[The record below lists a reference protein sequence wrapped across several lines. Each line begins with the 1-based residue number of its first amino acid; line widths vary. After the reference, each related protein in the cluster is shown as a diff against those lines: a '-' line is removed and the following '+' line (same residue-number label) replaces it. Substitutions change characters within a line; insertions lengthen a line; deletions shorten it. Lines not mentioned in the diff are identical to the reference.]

1 MLVITRPSAMTM
13 HPIHSPIARID
24 RLVLRTSQLE
34 RLRAFYGG
42 LLGADVSPMYPRSG
56 DTRGSSSTS
65 AGSTW
70 SSSNALS
77 VTAAS
82 RAASPSAASL
92 VFALGSADAVDQ
104 LTAQLAAAGHIVTEQ
119 PRRGPGGCYAS
130 TVLDPDGNHVGLT
143 V

>member
-56 DTRGSSSTS
+56 DTRGILLDFC
-65 AGSTW
+65 GVD
-70 SSSNALS
+70 LEL
-77 VTAAS
+77 VE
-82 RAASPSAASL
+82 RPERHCGEQGREPSAASL